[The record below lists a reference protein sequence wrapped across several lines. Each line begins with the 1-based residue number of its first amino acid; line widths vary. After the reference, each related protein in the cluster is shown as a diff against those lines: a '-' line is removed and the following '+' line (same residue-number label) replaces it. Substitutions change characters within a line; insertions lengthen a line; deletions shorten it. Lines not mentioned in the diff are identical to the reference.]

1 MTLPK
6 CQHTPENRALR
17 VRSHIERRFETLVN
31 TAIALLPGFLA
42 DCESHVAARLV
53 TDLLSI
59 YLNRPAPDSD
69 NKTDCLSCL
78 LDDIA
83 SEPETAE
90 PADSHD
96 SRKERQ

>member
-6 CQHTPENRALR
+6 CQDTPENRALR
-17 VRSHIERRFETLVN
+17 VRSRIERRFETLVN
-31 TAIALLPGFLA
+31 RAIALLPGFLA

-69 NKTDCLSCL
+69 NTPDCLSCL
-78 LDDIA
+78 LEQMARDDPDDPA
-83 SEPETAE
+83 SEHRHGGAE
-90 PADSHD
+90 
-96 SRKERQ
+96 